1 MTTASFILALR
12 HFVSRQGELNMI
24 WSDNDS
30 NFVGAERVKGSVK
43 NIWSDQ
49 NIKSRI
55 SKYSMEVYSTSESMD
70 MRCMGSTSKNH

>member
-12 HFVSRQGELNMI
+12 RFVSRQGELNTI
-24 WSDNDS
+24 WSDNGS

-43 NIWSDQ
+43 NIRSDH

-55 SKYSMEVYSTSESMD
+55 SKYSMEVYSTSESME
-70 MRCMGSTSKNH
+70 MRCMGSTSKNR